1 MTTYVSYACDTH
13 IYYNYIALS
22 EYSYI
27 SSYLG
32 NNSPHHC
39 RCWKL
44 FHYILRALYGVA
56 QFFDT

>member
-1 MTTYVSYACDTH
+1 MVWPSFLTH
-13 IYYNYIALS
+13 DYICVICIALS

-39 RCWKL
+39 RCWNL